1 MKTESD
7 YLLEAI
13 QHSRLTECD
22 IYTLALYGAEHLASV
37 YARSSGG
44 GVRQHIHT
52 ARTDAADALCAHVAT
67 LRRLR
72 NQI

>member
-1 MKTESD
+1 MKSD
-7 YLLEAI
+7 SEYILDVI
-13 QHSRLTECD
+13 QHSRLTEAD
-22 IYTLALYGAEHLASV
+22 VYTLALYGAEHLAAV

-52 ARTDAADALCAHVAT
+52 ARTAAADALCAHVAT